1 MVEIWFRKCMLA
13 FFKAQSSNNKSRESE
28 VRERTSNKGNNAEKK
43 RVNVDKSKQTV
54 LLTFQY

>member
-1 MVEIWFRKCMLA
+1 MLA